1 MYAQCNSAFAHVSAA
16 PQQGSLEETQRQ
28 KLEASLFTSYY
39 AKEEDERIHFGLR
52 DDRAP
57 RTAKELVERIKAGE
71 YEIIQGDAEE
81 ELEIYGNPFGFKWRK
96 PKTKKNY
103 DGYEA
108 SKKLLD
114 KELEIVKQDVWF
126 LPLDQALASVR
137 SFEAKTFH

>member
-16 PQQGSLEETQRQ
+16 PRQVSLEETQRQ
-28 KLEASLFTSYY
+28 KLENTLLHAFYT
-39 AKEEDERIHFGLR
+39 KEEDERIHFGLR
-52 DDRAP
+52 DDRTP

-71 YEIIQGDAEE
+71 YEITQDDEE
-81 ELEIYGNPFGFKWRK
+81 GLEFYGSTYGLKWRK

-114 KELEIVKQDVWF
+114 KELETVKQDVWF